1 MKGEKDR
8 IDRLLDKNTAQQLTK
23 VDWDRLT
30 DAISAKLDQAERVKA
45 FPRGYTTFFR
55 IAAGV
60 AVAAGAVFAV
70 VALRT
75 REPSDVQ
82 VPAGRSAVV
91 TLLDRTG
98 AASIQINDQ
107 ASRSSVVVHTG
118 RDDRSVAKCEVEIID
133 RNGDQTKASSRTAW
147 IIISRPER
155 TLANN
160 GHDEEEADVM
170 CLL

>member
-8 IDRLLDKNTAQQLTK
+8 IDRLLDKNVAEQLAR

-30 DAISAKLDQAERVKA
+30 DAISTRLDQARRIEAPPSKYPA
-45 FPRGYTTFFR
+45 FFK

-70 VALRT
+70 VAVRT
-75 REPSDVQ
+75 REPSEVRI
-82 VPAGRSAVV
+82 PTGRTAVV
-91 TLLDRTG
+91 KLLDRTG
-98 AASIQINDQ
+98 VASIRINDQ
-107 ASRSSVVVHTG
+107 AGRSSVVVHTG

-133 RNGDQTKASSRTAW
+133 RNGGQARESSRTAW

-155 TLANN
+155 TLADN